1 MAIAPSSTWTET
13 VPATAARTRITG
25 GEWRGRQVLTPP
37 DRLLRPTRALVR
49 EALFNI
55 LGDRVL
61 GATFV
66 DLFAG
71 AGTVAFEALSRGAAA
86 VVLVEHHPR
95 ALALVART
103 AERLGCTARVTAVR
117 APVEAWLRLH
127 PEVVR
132 DSICFVDA
140 PYRDTSLATVLE
152 LLGDDPP
159 AMVVCEH
166 HRARALPVRVGG
178 LCTTRRVSYGITDL
192 SFLQPGGGG
201 DA

>member
-1 MAIAPSSTWTET
+1 MAIAPSSTSTET
-13 VPATAARTRITG
+13 VPARAARTRITG

-61 GATFV
+61 GATVV

-71 AGTVAFEALSRGAAA
+71 SGTVAFEALSRGAAA
-86 VVLVEHHPR
+86 AVLVENHPR
-95 ALALVART
+95 ALALVAAT
-103 AERLGCTARVTAVR
+103 AERLGCTGRVTAVR
-117 APVEAWLRLH
+117 APVDAWLRRRPL
-127 PEVVR
+127 VVR
-132 DSICFVDA
+132 DAICFVDA
-140 PYRDTSLATVLE
+140 PYRDESLGAVLE

-159 AMVVCEH
+159 ALVVCEH
-166 HRARALPVRVGG
+166 HRARALPARIGR
-178 LCTTRRVSYGITDL
+178 LSTTRRASYGITDL
-192 SFLQPGGGG
+192 SFLQPEGGG